1 MLKALVLA
9 AGKGVRLWPL
19 TENRPKPLLPVGGRP
34 LLFQTVE
41 SLVKAGV
48 REIIVMVN
56 YQASMVKEALG
67 DGLSLGADISYVEQ
81 SSPKGTAHAVE
92 AGEGVFEGEGRV
104 LFFYCGNYYWPRGVS
119 KLVEMSRRSS
129 GGLFFWG
136 AGGVGAS

>member
-67 DGLSLGADISYVEQ
+67 DGLSFGADISYVDQ
-81 SSPKGTAHAVE
+81 PSPKGTANAVE
-92 AGEGVFEGEGRV
+92 AGEEGLDGGGRV
-104 LFFYCGNYYWPRGVS
+104 LVVYGGNYYGPKAVPR
-119 KLVEMSRRSS
+119 LVWDSRRSS
-129 GGLFFWG
+129 SGLFFWG
-136 AGGVGAS
+136 A